1 MSSQSRLRRLFSPK
15 SVAIIGGGV
24 WCRSVIDQLF
34 KIDYKGKIFP
44 VHPSKKEILGLKYF
58 KDLEAVPANIDA
70 SFVGVNRNT
79 TIEVVKKLNEL
90 NAGGAVCFASGFL
103 EAENDKQGS
112 GELQKSLI
120 EAAGDM
126 PILGPNCY
134 GFINYLDRSVLWP
147 DQHGGKPVDR
157 GVAILTQSSN
167 LAINITMQTRGLP
180 ISYIMS
186 VGNQASLGFSKI
198 GMYLLSDPRVTALG
212 LHIEGIG
219 DVRAFEKLAAK
230 ARKLGKSIAVLK
242 VGKSAE
248 ARKAAQSHTAS
259 LAGDAQG
266 AKSLFKRLGIA
277 EVDRLEVLVETL
289 KIFHLNG
296 PLLTKNVRSLS
307 CSGGEASLVSDLG
320 QEYGIKFPELEKENV
335 SELRSVLGEMVAL
348 SNPLDYH
355 TYIWGNVEAMA
366 SAFIAMMR
374 GHDGITIIVVDF
386 PRDDNCDPSA
396 WNCVVKA
403 AKKAKKTRD
412 KPLALVS
419 TLSENIPEHVSFALL
434 ESNIITLHGLDTGLA
449 AISASASN
457 QTVVDPKPI
466 FLSNPTG
473 KSTLVDEYTAK
484 KSLEKYGL
492 KIPKTEKCLL
502 SDAHFVSDQIG
513 YPVVLKALGS
523 AHKSELGE
531 VFLNL
536 ENQKAVKNALKK
548 VSKKNVIIEKMID
561 DAIVELIIGIVHDPA
576 HGMLLTIGAGGV
588 LTEILSDTSSL
599 LLPSSEYDVLDCF
612 NQLKISRI
620 AKGYRGFLGVEVN
633 QIVDAIMKIQEFV
646 LDNRDR
652 VFEIEI
658 NPLIVTSSEA
668 IVGDALIREV
678 P

>member
-15 SVAIIGGGV
+15 SVAVIGGGV
-24 WCRSVIDQLF
+24 WCRSVIEQLF
-34 KIDYKGKIFP
+34 KIGYKGKIFP

-58 KDLEAVPANIDA
+58 KDLEEVPIEIDA
-70 SFVGVNRNT
+70 SFVGVNRNI
-79 TIEVVKKLNEL
+79 TIEVIKKLNDL

-103 EAENDKQGS
+103 EAEDDKQGS
-112 GELQKSLI
+112 GKLQKSLI

-147 DQHGGKPVDR
+147 DQHGGKAVDR

-167 LAINITMQTRGLP
+167 LAINITMQTRGVP

-186 VGNQASLGFSKI
+186 VGNQACLGFPEI

-219 DVRAFEKLAAK
+219 DVRAFEELATK
-230 ARKLGKSIAVLK
+230 ARKLGKSIVVLK

-259 LAGDAQG
+259 LAGNAQG
-266 AKSLFKRLGIA
+266 AKSLFKRLGIS
-277 EVDRLEVLVETL
+277 EVDRLEVLLDTL

-296 PLLTKNVRSLS
+296 PLFSKNVRSLS
-307 CSGGEASLVSDLG
+307 CSGGEASLVSDLA
-320 QEYGIKFPELEKENV
+320 QEYGIQFPKLEKENI

-355 TYIWGNVEAMA
+355 TYIWGDVEAMA
-366 SAFIAMMR
+366 STFIAMMR
-374 GHDGITIIVVDF
+374 GHDGITIIIVDF
-386 PRDDNCDPSA
+386 PRNDNCDPSA
-396 WNCVVKA
+396 WNCVITA
-403 AKKAKKTRD
+403 AKKAKIVED

-419 TLSENIPEHVSFALL
+419 TLSENIPEQVSFKLL
-434 ESNIITLHGLDTGLA
+434 ESNIITLHGLDTALA
-449 AISASASN
+449 AISASSSN
-457 QTVVDPKPI
+457 QKPMNPKPI

-473 KSTLVDEYTAK
+473 KSTLVDEYVAK

-523 AHKSELGE
+523 AHKSEMGE
-531 VFLNL
+531 VVLNL
-536 ENQKAVKNALKK
+536 ENKKAVKNASKK
-548 VSKKNVIIEKMID
+548 ISKKNVIIEKMID
-561 DAIVELIIGIVHDPA
+561 DTIVELLIGIVHDPA
-576 HGMLLTIGAGGV
+576 HGMLLTIGAGGI

-599 LLPSSEYDVLDCF
+599 LLPSSEDDVLECF
-612 NQLKISRI
+612 NQLKISEI
-620 AKGYRGFLGVEVN
+620 AKGYRGFSGVDVN

-646 LDNRDR
+646 LDNRDK

-658 NPLIVTSSEA
+658 NPLLVTSSEV
-668 IVGDALIREV
+668 IVADALIRKV
-678 P
+678 T

>member
-15 SVAIIGGGV
+15 SVAVIGGGV
-24 WCRSVIDQLF
+24 WCRSVIEQLF

-90 NAGGAVCFASGFL
+90 HAGGAVCFASGFL

-134 GFINYLDRSVLWP
+134 GFINYLDSSVLWP

-219 DVRAFEKLAAK
+219 DVRAFEELAAK

-242 VGKSAE
+242 VGKSVE

-277 EVDRLEVLVETL
+277 EVDKLEVLLETL

-374 GHDGITIIVVDF
+374 GHDGITIVVVDF

-396 WNCVVKA
+396 WRCVVKA
-403 AKKAKKTRD
+403 AKKAKNTTD

-419 TLSENIPEHVSFALL
+419 TLSENIPEHVSFELL

-457 QTVVDPKPI
+457 QTIVDPKPI

-548 VSKKNVIIEKMID
+548 VSKKHVIIEKMID
-561 DAIVELIIGIVHDPA
+561 DAIVELLIGIVHDPA

-599 LLPSSEYDVLDCF
+599 LLPSSEDDVLECF

-620 AKGYRGFLGVEVN
+620 AKGYRGFSGVELN

-646 LDNRDR
+646 FDNRDR

-678 P
+678 T

>member
-15 SVAIIGGGV
+15 SVAVIGGGV
-24 WCRSVIDQLF
+24 WCRSVIEQLF
-34 KIDYKGKIFP
+34 KIGYKGKIFP

-58 KDLEAVPANIDA
+58 KDLEEVPIEIDA
-70 SFVGVNRNT
+70 SFVGVNRNI
-79 TIEVVKKLNEL
+79 TIEVIKKLNDL

-103 EAENDKQGS
+103 EAEDDKQGS
-112 GELQKSLI
+112 GKLQKSLI

-147 DQHGGKPVDR
+147 DQHGGKAVDR

-186 VGNQASLGFSKI
+186 VGNQASLGFSEI

-219 DVRAFEKLAAK
+219 DVRAFEELATK
-230 ARKLGKSIAVLK
+230 ARKLGKSIVVLK

-259 LAGDAQG
+259 LAGNAQG
-266 AKSLFKRLGIA
+266 AKSLFKRLGIS
-277 EVDRLEVLVETL
+277 EVDTLEVLLDTL

-296 PLLTKNVRSLS
+296 PLFSKNVRSLS
-307 CSGGEASLVSDLG
+307 CSGGEASLVSDLA
-320 QEYGIKFPELEKENV
+320 QEYGIQFPKLEKENI

-355 TYIWGNVEAMA
+355 TYIWGDVEAMA
-366 SAFIAMMR
+366 STFIAMMR
-374 GHDGITIIVVDF
+374 GHEGITIIIVDF
-386 PRDDNCDPSA
+386 PRNDNCDPSA
-396 WNCVVKA
+396 WNCVITA
-403 AKKAKKTRD
+403 AKKAKIVED

-419 TLSENIPEHVSFALL
+419 TLSENIPEQVSFKLL
-434 ESNIITLHGLDTGLA
+434 ESNIITLHGLDTALA
-449 AISASASN
+449 AISASSSN
-457 QTVVDPKPI
+457 QKLMNPKPI

-473 KSTLVDEYTAK
+473 KSTLVDEYVAK

-523 AHKSELGE
+523 AHKSEMGE
-531 VFLNL
+531 VVLNL
-536 ENQKAVKNALKK
+536 ENKKAVKNASKK
-548 VSKKNVIIEKMID
+548 ISKKNVIIEKMID
-561 DAIVELIIGIVHDPA
+561 DTIVELLIGIVHDPA
-576 HGMLLTIGAGGV
+576 HGMLLTIGAGGI

-599 LLPSSEYDVLDCF
+599 LLPSSEDDVLECF
-612 NQLKISRI
+612 NQLKISKI
-620 AKGYRGFLGVEVN
+620 AKGYRGFSGVDVN

-646 LDNRDR
+646 LDNRDK

-658 NPLIVTSSEA
+658 NPLLVTSSEV
-668 IVGDALIREV
+668 IVADALIRKV
-678 P
+678 T

>member
-15 SVAIIGGGV
+15 SVAVIGGGV
-24 WCRSVIDQLF
+24 WCRSVIEQLF

-219 DVRAFEKLAAK
+219 DVRAFEELAAK

-242 VGKSAE
+242 VGKSVE

-403 AKKAKKTRD
+403 AKKAKNTRD

-419 TLSENIPEHVSFALL
+419 TLSENIPEHVSFELL

-548 VSKKNVIIEKMID
+548 VSKKHVIIEKMID
-561 DAIVELIIGIVHDPA
+561 DAIVELLIGIVHDPA

-599 LLPSSEYDVLDCF
+599 LLPSSEDDVLECF

-620 AKGYRGFLGVEVN
+620 AKGYRGFSGVELN

-678 P
+678 T

>member
-15 SVAIIGGGV
+15 SVAVIGGGV
-24 WCRSVIDQLF
+24 WCRSVIEQLF
-34 KIDYKGKIFP
+34 KIGYKGKIFP

-58 KDLEAVPANIDA
+58 KDLEEVPIEIDA
-70 SFVGVNRNT
+70 SFVGVNRNI
-79 TIEVVKKLNEL
+79 TIEVIKKLNDL

-103 EAENDKQGS
+103 EAEDDKQGS
-112 GELQKSLI
+112 GKLQKSLI

-147 DQHGGKPVDR
+147 DQHGGKAVDR

-186 VGNQASLGFSKI
+186 VGNQASLGFPEI

-219 DVRAFEKLAAK
+219 DVRAFEELATK
-230 ARKLGKSIAVLK
+230 ARKLGKSIVVLK

-259 LAGDAQG
+259 LAGNAQG
-266 AKSLFKRLGIA
+266 AKSLFKRLGIS
-277 EVDRLEVLVETL
+277 EVDRLEVLLDTL

-296 PLLTKNVRSLS
+296 PLFSKNVRSLS
-307 CSGGEASLVSDLG
+307 CSGGEASLVSDLA
-320 QEYGIKFPELEKENV
+320 QEYGIQFPKLEKENI

-355 TYIWGNVEAMA
+355 TYIWGDVEAMA
-366 SAFIAMMR
+366 STFIAMMR
-374 GHDGITIIVVDF
+374 GHDGITIIIVDF
-386 PRDDNCDPSA
+386 PRDDTCDPSA
-396 WNCVVKA
+396 WNCVIKA
-403 AKKAKKTRD
+403 AKKAKSVRD

-419 TLSENIPEHVSFALL
+419 TLSENIPEHVSFELL

-449 AISASASN
+449 AISASSSSQKPMN
-457 QTVVDPKPI
+457 PKPI

-473 KSTLVDEYTAK
+473 KSTLVDEYVAK

-523 AHKSELGE
+523 AHKSEMGE
-531 VFLNL
+531 VVLNL
-536 ENQKAVKNALKK
+536 ENKKAVKNASKK
-548 VSKKNVIIEKMID
+548 VSKKHVIIEKMID
-561 DAIVELIIGIVHDPA
+561 DAIVELLIGIVHDPA
-576 HGMLLTIGAGGV
+576 HGMLLTIGAGGI

-599 LLPSSEYDVLDCF
+599 LLPSSEDDVLECF
-612 NQLKISRI
+612 NQLKISKI
-620 AKGYRGFLGVEVN
+620 AKGYRGFSGVDVN

-646 LDNRDR
+646 LDNRDK

-658 NPLIVTSSEA
+658 NPLLVTSSEV
-668 IVGDALIREV
+668 IVADALIRKV
-678 P
+678 T

>member
-134 GFINYLDRSVLWP
+134 GFINYLDSSVLWP

-219 DVRAFEKLAAK
+219 DVRAFEELAAK

-242 VGKSAE
+242 VGKSVE

-277 EVDRLEVLVETL
+277 EVDKLEVLLETL

-374 GHDGITIIVVDF
+374 GHDGITIIVADF

-403 AKKAKKTRD
+403 AKKAKNTRD

-419 TLSENIPEHVSFALL
+419 TLSENIPEHVSFELL

-502 SDAHFVSDQIG
+502 SDALFVSDQIG
-513 YPVVLKALGS
+513 YPVVLKVLGP

-548 VSKKNVIIEKMID
+548 VSKKHVIIEKMID
-561 DAIVELIIGIVHDPA
+561 DAIVELLIGIVHDPA

-588 LTEILSDTSSL
+588 FTEILSDTSSL
-599 LLPSSEYDVLDCF
+599 LLPSSEDDVLECF

-620 AKGYRGFLGVEVN
+620 AKGYRGFSGVELN

-646 LDNRDR
+646 FDNRDK

-678 P
+678 T

>member
-15 SVAIIGGGV
+15 SVAVIGGGM
-24 WCRSVIDQLF
+24 WCRSVIEQLF
-34 KIDYKGKIFP
+34 KIGYKGKIFP

-58 KDLEAVPANIDA
+58 KDLEEVPIEIDA
-70 SFVGVNRNT
+70 SFVGVNRNI
-79 TIEVVKKLNEL
+79 TIEVIKKLNDL

-103 EAENDKQGS
+103 EAEDDKQGS

-147 DQHGGKPVDR
+147 DQHGGKAVDR

-186 VGNQASLGFSKI
+186 VGNQASLGFSEI
-198 GMYLLSDPRVTALG
+198 GMYLLSDHRVTALG

-219 DVRAFEKLAAK
+219 EVRAFEELATK
-230 ARKLGKSIAVLK
+230 ARKLGKSIVVLK

-259 LAGDAQG
+259 LAGDAQS
-266 AKSLFKRLGIA
+266 AESLFKRLGIA

-296 PLLTKNVRSLS
+296 PLFSKNVRSLS
-307 CSGGEASLVSDLG
+307 CSGGEASLVSDLA
-320 QEYGIKFPELEKENV
+320 QEYGIQFPKLEKENI

-355 TYIWGNVEAMA
+355 TYIWGDVEAMA
-366 SAFIAMMR
+366 STFIAMMR
-374 GHDGITIIVVDF
+374 GHDGITIIIVDF
-386 PRDDNCDPSA
+386 PRDDTCDPSA
-396 WNCVVKA
+396 WNCVIKA
-403 AKKAKKTRD
+403 AKKAKSVRD

-419 TLSENIPEHVSFALL
+419 TLSENIPEHVSFELL
-434 ESNIITLHGLDTGLA
+434 KSNIITLHGLDTGLA
-449 AISASASN
+449 AISASSSN
-457 QTVVDPKPI
+457 QTLVSPKPI

-473 KSTLVDEYTAK
+473 KSTLVDEYIAK

-523 AHKSELGE
+523 AHKSEMGE
-531 VFLNL
+531 VVLNL
-536 ENQKAVKNALKK
+536 ENKKAVKNASKK
-548 VSKKNVIIEKMID
+548 VSKKHVIIEKMID
-561 DAIVELIIGIVHDPA
+561 DAIVELLIGIVHDPA
-576 HGMLLTIGAGGV
+576 HGMLLTIGAGGI

-599 LLPSSEYDVLDCF
+599 LLPSSQDDVLECF
-612 NQLKISRI
+612 NQLKISKI
-620 AKGYRGFLGVEVN
+620 AKGYRGFSGVDVN

-646 LDNRDR
+646 LDNRDK

-658 NPLIVTSSEA
+658 NPLIVTSSEV
-668 IVGDALIREV
+668 IVADALIREV
-678 P
+678 T

>member
-15 SVAIIGGGV
+15 SVAVIGGGV
-24 WCRSVIDQLF
+24 WCRSVIEQLF
-34 KIDYKGKIFP
+34 KIGYKGKIFP

-58 KDLEAVPANIDA
+58 KDLEEVPIEIDA
-70 SFVGVNRNT
+70 SFVGVNRNI
-79 TIEVVKKLNEL
+79 TIEVIKKLNDL

-103 EAENDKQGS
+103 EAEDDKQGS
-112 GELQKSLI
+112 GKLQKSLI

-147 DQHGGKPVDR
+147 DQHGGKAVDR

-186 VGNQASLGFSKI
+186 VGNQASLGFPEI

-219 DVRAFEKLAAK
+219 EVRAFEELATK
-230 ARKLGKSIAVLK
+230 ARKLGKSIVVLK

-259 LAGDAQG
+259 LAGNAQG
-266 AKSLFKRLGIA
+266 AKSLFKRLGIS
-277 EVDRLEVLVETL
+277 EVDRLEVLLDTL

-296 PLLTKNVRSLS
+296 PLFSKNVRSLS
-307 CSGGEASLVSDLG
+307 CSGGEASLVSDLA
-320 QEYGIKFPELEKENV
+320 QEYGIQFPKLEKENI

-355 TYIWGNVEAMA
+355 TYIWGDVEAMA
-366 SAFIAMMR
+366 STFIAMMR
-374 GHDGITIIVVDF
+374 GHDGITIIIVDF
-386 PRDDNCDPSA
+386 PRNDNCDPSA
-396 WNCVVKA
+396 WNCVITA
-403 AKKAKKTRD
+403 AKKAKIVED

-419 TLSENIPEHVSFALL
+419 TLSENIPEQVSFKLL
-434 ESNIITLHGLDTGLA
+434 ESNIITLHGLDTALA
-449 AISASASN
+449 AISASSSN
-457 QTVVDPKPI
+457 QKLMNPKPI

-473 KSTLVDEYTAK
+473 KSTLVDEYVAK

-492 KIPKTEKCLL
+492 MIPKTEKCLL

-523 AHKSELGE
+523 AHKSEMGE
-531 VFLNL
+531 VVLNL
-536 ENQKAVKNALKK
+536 ENKKAVKNASKK
-548 VSKKNVIIEKMID
+548 VSKKYVIIEKMID
-561 DAIVELIIGIVHDPA
+561 DAIVELLIGIVHDPA
-576 HGMLLTIGAGGV
+576 HGMLLTIGAGGI

-599 LLPSSEYDVLDCF
+599 LLPSSEDDVLECF
-612 NQLKISRI
+612 NQLKISKI
-620 AKGYRGFLGVEVN
+620 AKGYRGFSGVDVN

-646 LDNRDR
+646 LDNRDK

-658 NPLIVTSSEA
+658 NPLIITSSEV
-668 IVGDALIREV
+668 IVADALIRKV
-678 P
+678 T

>member
-15 SVAIIGGGV
+15 SVAVIGGGV
-24 WCRSVIDQLF
+24 WCRSVIEQLF
-34 KIDYKGKIFP
+34 KIGYKGKIFP

-58 KDLEAVPANIDA
+58 KDLEEVPIEIDA
-70 SFVGVNRNT
+70 SFVGVNRNI
-79 TIEVVKKLNEL
+79 TIEVIKKLNDL

-103 EAENDKQGS
+103 EAEDDKQGS
-112 GELQKSLI
+112 GKLQKSLI

-147 DQHGGKPVDR
+147 DQHGGKAVDR

-186 VGNQASLGFSKI
+186 VGNQASLGFPEI

-219 DVRAFEKLAAK
+219 DVRAFEELATK
-230 ARKLGKSIAVLK
+230 ARKLGKSIVVLK

-259 LAGDAQG
+259 LAGNAQG
-266 AKSLFKRLGIA
+266 AKSLFKRLGIS
-277 EVDRLEVLVETL
+277 EVDTLEVLLDTL

-296 PLLTKNVRSLS
+296 PLFSKNVRSLS
-307 CSGGEASLVSDLG
+307 CSGGEASLVSDLA
-320 QEYGIKFPELEKENV
+320 QEYGIQFPKLEKENI

-355 TYIWGNVEAMA
+355 TYIWGDVEAMA
-366 SAFIAMMR
+366 STFIAMMR
-374 GHDGITIIVVDF
+374 GHDGITIIIVDF
-386 PRDDNCDPSA
+386 PRNDNCDPSA
-396 WNCVVKA
+396 WNCVITA
-403 AKKAKKTRD
+403 AKKAKIVED

-419 TLSENIPEHVSFALL
+419 TLSENIPEQVSFKLL
-434 ESNIITLHGLDTGLA
+434 ESNIITLHGLDTALA
-449 AISASASN
+449 AISASSSN
-457 QTVVDPKPI
+457 QKLMNPKPI

-473 KSTLVDEYTAK
+473 KSTLVDEYVAK

-523 AHKSELGE
+523 AHKSEMGE
-531 VFLNL
+531 VVLNL
-536 ENQKAVKNALKK
+536 ENKKAVKNASKK
-548 VSKKNVIIEKMID
+548 ISKKNVIIEKMID
-561 DAIVELIIGIVHDPA
+561 DTIVELLIGIVHDPA
-576 HGMLLTIGAGGV
+576 HGMLLTIGAGGI

-599 LLPSSEYDVLDCF
+599 LLPSSEDDVLECF
-612 NQLKISRI
+612 NQLKISKI
-620 AKGYRGFLGVEVN
+620 AKGYRGFSGVDVN

-646 LDNRDR
+646 LDNRDK

-658 NPLIVTSSEA
+658 NPLLVTSSEV
-668 IVGDALIREV
+668 IVADALIRKV
-678 P
+678 T

>member
-15 SVAIIGGGV
+15 SVAVIGGGV
-24 WCRSVIDQLF
+24 WCRSVIEQLF

-70 SFVGVNRNT
+70 SFIGVNRNT
-79 TIEVVKKLNEL
+79 TIEMVKKLNEL

-219 DVRAFEKLAAK
+219 DVRAFEELAAK

-242 VGKSAE
+242 VGKSVE

-374 GHDGITIIVVDF
+374 GHDGITIVVVDF
-386 PRDDNCDPSA
+386 PRVDNCDPSA
-396 WNCVVKA
+396 WSCVVKA
-403 AKKAKKTRD
+403 AKKAKNTTD

-419 TLSENIPEHVSFALL
+419 TLSENIPEHVSFELL

-548 VSKKNVIIEKMID
+548 VSKKHVIIEKMID
-561 DAIVELIIGIVHDPA
+561 DAIVELLIGIVHDPA

-599 LLPSSEYDVLDCF
+599 LLPSSEDDVLECF

-620 AKGYRGFLGVEVN
+620 AKGYRGFSGVELN

-646 LDNRDR
+646 FDNRDR

-678 P
+678 T

>member
-15 SVAIIGGGV
+15 SVAVIGGGV
-24 WCRSVIDQLF
+24 WCRSVIEQLF
-34 KIDYKGKIFP
+34 KIGYKGKIFP

-58 KDLEAVPANIDA
+58 KDLEEVPIEIDA
-70 SFVGVNRNT
+70 SFVGVNRNI
-79 TIEVVKKLNEL
+79 TIEVIKKLNDL

-103 EAENDKQGS
+103 EAEDDKQGS
-112 GELQKSLI
+112 GKLQKSLI

-147 DQHGGKPVDR
+147 DQHGGKAVDR

-186 VGNQASLGFSKI
+186 VGNQASLGFPEI

-219 DVRAFEKLAAK
+219 DVRAFEELATK
-230 ARKLGKSIAVLK
+230 ARKLGKSIVVLK

-259 LAGDAQG
+259 LAGNAQG
-266 AKSLFKRLGIA
+266 AKSLFKRLGIS
-277 EVDRLEVLVETL
+277 EVDRLEVLLDTL

-296 PLLTKNVRSLS
+296 PLFSKNVRSLS
-307 CSGGEASLVSDLG
+307 CSRGEASLVSDLA
-320 QEYGIKFPELEKENV
+320 QEYGIQFPKLEKENI

-355 TYIWGNVEAMA
+355 TYIWGDVEAMA
-366 SAFIAMMR
+366 STFIAMMR
-374 GHDGITIIVVDF
+374 GHDGITIIIVDF
-386 PRDDNCDPSA
+386 PRNDNCDPSA
-396 WNCVVKA
+396 WNCVITA
-403 AKKAKKTRD
+403 AKKAKIVED

-419 TLSENIPEHVSFALL
+419 TLSENIPEQVSFKLL
-434 ESNIITLHGLDTGLA
+434 ESNIITLHGLDTALA
-449 AISASASN
+449 AISASSSN
-457 QTVVDPKPI
+457 QKPMNPKPI

-473 KSTLVDEYTAK
+473 KSTLVDEYVAK

-523 AHKSELGE
+523 AHKSEMGE
-531 VFLNL
+531 VVLNL
-536 ENQKAVKNALKK
+536 ENKKAVKNASKK
-548 VSKKNVIIEKMID
+548 ISKKNVIIEKMID
-561 DAIVELIIGIVHDPA
+561 DTIVELLIGIVHDPA
-576 HGMLLTIGAGGV
+576 HGMLLTIGAGGI

-599 LLPSSEYDVLDCF
+599 LLPSSEDDVLECF
-612 NQLKISRI
+612 NQLKISKI
-620 AKGYRGFLGVEVN
+620 AKGYRGFSGVDVN

-646 LDNRDR
+646 LDNRDK

-658 NPLIVTSSEA
+658 NPLLVTSSEV
-668 IVGDALIREV
+668 IVADALIRKV
-678 P
+678 T